1 MLFNVKTKYANLDK
15 LSLLD
20 TRKYFFFSYFQKIQA
35 RESAKLQTK
44 IIRGITYIRS
54 VFINK

>member
-20 TRKYFFFSYFQKIQA
+20 TRKYFFFFVFSKNTSERIGKIA
-35 RESAKLQTK
+35 
-44 IIRGITYIRS
+44 
-54 VFINK
+54 N